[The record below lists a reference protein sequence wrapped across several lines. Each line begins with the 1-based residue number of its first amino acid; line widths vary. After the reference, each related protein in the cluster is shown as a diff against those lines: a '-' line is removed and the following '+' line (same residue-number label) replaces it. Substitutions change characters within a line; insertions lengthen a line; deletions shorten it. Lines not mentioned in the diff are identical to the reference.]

1 MATKEIERKIA
12 VIFATDVV
20 GYSKSVEKNEDQT
33 IKNFRVCKK
42 ILEDLFKEHDGR
54 IFNTAGDS
62 VLAEFSSAVS
72 AVICATEFQKLM
84 KERNESETTDL
95 KMEFRIGINMGDV
108 VVEGDNLYGDG
119 VNIAARLEAL
129 AQPNGVCLSR
139 SVHEFINKK
148 MDFLFNDLGE
158 QTVKDNKFH
167 AFDVVIDDSHKRT
180 VKTKSK
186 SKVPLIAAIVGI
198 LVLGIGGFAYYNNT
212 LIEQSKEEKKVE
224 RDNLPII
231 LVKPFKNLG
240 SEDTSVSNA
249 ITESLISSLSRYKGI
264 SVLTS
269 STSFHIL
276 ETKMPDNEIA
286 ANFRVKHA
294 IQGSVQS
301 FGKNTRLTVELND
314 LSKSKVVWS
323 DKVDFLLDDIFKV
336 QDEIGNKILG
346 QLQLTAV
353 GGQEEK
359 KWMSEFETFEQYQLI
374 LNYETEWSKYTKEGY
389 DNTLEILDKLKSL
402 NTKKNVIDYVEAWI
416 IHEGLFMGLSQNE
429 KAEDLKRL
437 EDLTNSVV
445 QNRGTERDYSL
456 RALMEFEHLSK
467 DCSIAKSYIPKSID
481 NSNIRTNLIVAGF
494 IYHAC
499 GDHDKSI
506 PYFHKALRSAPV
518 DTGYM
523 VSHMLVAD
531 LYILGRTEEIKAFI
545 GDKINNVDMFGMI
558 LWIYASM
565 ELENGNTEKAKE
577 LFERGKNNGARGKWI
592 FGVLRNKEAAAKLTK
607 SLESLGSL
615 GEATMDYEPTSN
627 D

>member
-1 MATKEIERKIA
+1 MATKEIVRKIA

-72 AVICATEFQKLM
+72 AVICATEFQRLIQ
-84 KERNESETTDL
+84 ERNESETSDL

-186 SKVPLIAAIVGI
+186 SQVPLIAAIIGI
-198 LVLGIGGFAYYNNT
+198 LVLGIGGYGFYNNILT
-212 LIEQSKEEKKVE
+212 EPTKEERKVA

-264 SVLTS
+264 SVLSS

-346 QLQLTAV
+346 QLQITAV

-359 KWMSEFETFEQYQLI
+359 KWMSQFETFEQYLLF
-374 LNYETEWSKYTKEGY
+374 LNHETEWSKWTKESY
-389 DNTLEILDKLKSL
+389 ENTLEILEKSRSL
-402 NTKKNVIDYVEAWI
+402 NTNKNVIDYM
-416 IHEGLFMGLSQNE
+416 EGWTLHQGLLMGLSQNKKE
-429 KAEDLKRL
+429 EDLERL
-437 EDLTNSVV
+437 DYLTNSVL
-445 QNRGTERDYSL
+445 QNRGNERDYSL
-456 RALMEFEHLSK
+456 RALAELEWLSK
-467 DCSIAKSYIPKSID
+467 DCSVAKSYIPKSID
-481 NSNIRTNLIVAGF
+481 NSNIRHNLITAGY
-494 IYHAC
+494 IYKSC
-499 GDHDKSI
+499 GDLDKSI
-506 PYFHKALRSAPV
+506 PYLHEALRYAPV
-518 DTGYM
+518 DKGY
-523 VSHMLVAD
+523 VASSMLVAN
-531 LYILGRTEEIKAFI
+531 LYILGRTEEIKEFI
-545 GDKINNVDMFGMI
+545 GDKINNVDMHGMI
-558 LWIYASM
+558 LWIYASI

-577 LFERGKNNGARGKWI
+577 LFQRGRDYGTRAKWV
-592 FGVLRNKEAAAKLTK
+592 FYNLRNKEASEKLIK
-607 SLESLGSL
+607 ALEPLGSL
-615 GEATMDYEPTSN
+615 D
-627 D
+627 

>member
-33 IKNFRVCKK
+33 IKNFRACKK

-72 AVICATEFQKLM
+72 AVICATEFQRLI
-84 KERNESETTDL
+84 KERNESETSDL

-119 VNIAARLEAL
+119 VNIAARIESL
-129 AQPNGVCLSR
+129 AQPNGVCLSK
-139 SVHEFINKK
+139 SVYEFINKK

-186 SKVPLIAAIVGI
+186 SQVPLIAAIVGI
-198 LVLGIGGFAYYNNT
+198 LVLGIGGYAYYNNT
-212 LIEQSKEEKKVE
+212 LIEQPEEEKKVA

-276 ETKMPDNEIA
+276 ETKMTDNEIA
-286 ANFRVKHA
+286 ENFRVKHA

-301 FGKNTRLTVELND
+301 FGKNTRLTIELND

-346 QLQLTAV
+346 QLQITAV

-359 KWMSEFETFEQYQLI
+359 KWMSQFETFEQYLLF
-374 LNYETEWSKYTKEGY
+374 LNHETEWSKFTKEGY
-389 DNTLEILDKLKSL
+389 DNTLEILEKLKSL
-402 NTKKNVIDYVEAWI
+402 NTNKNVIDYVEAWI
-416 IHEGLFMGLSQNE
+416 IHEGLFLGLSKE
-429 KAEDLKRL
+429 KDEDIKKL

-445 QNRGTERDYSL
+445 QNRGNERDYSV
-456 RALMEFEHLSK
+456 RALVEFTYLSK
-467 DCSIAKSYIPKSID
+467 DCSVAKSYIPKSID
-481 NSNIRTNLIVAGF
+481 NSNIRHNLITAGY

-499 GDHDKSI
+499 GDYDKSI
-506 PYFHKALRSAPV
+506 PYLHEALRSAPV
-518 DTGYM
+518 DKGY
-523 VSHMLVAD
+523 VASSMLVAD
-531 LYILGRTEEIKAFI
+531 LYNLGKTEEIKEFI
-545 GDKINNVDMFGMI
+545 GDKINNENMMGMI
-558 LWIYASM
+558 LWVYASI

-577 LFERGKNNGARGKWI
+577 LFQRGKNNGARAKWI
-592 FGVLRNKEAAAKLTK
+592 FGMLRNKEAAAKLTK

-615 GEATMDYEPTSN
+615 D
-627 D
+627 

>member
-42 ILEDLFKEHDGR
+42 ILDDLFKEHDGR

-72 AVICATEFQKLM
+72 AVICATEFQRLI

-186 SKVPLIAAIVGI
+186 SQVPLIAAIVGI
-198 LVLGIGGFAYYNNT
+198 LVLGIGGFAYYNNAPT
-212 LIEQSKEEKKVE
+212 DQSKEERKVA

-276 ETKMPDNEIA
+276 ETKMTDNEIA
-286 ANFRVKHA
+286 EKFRVKHA

-314 LSKSKVVWS
+314 LSQGKVVWS

-346 QLQLTAV
+346 QLQITAV

-359 KWMSEFETFEQYQLI
+359 KWMSQFETFEQYLLF
-374 LNYETEWSKYTKEGY
+374 LNHETEWSKWSKESY
-389 DNTLEILDKLKSL
+389 ENTLEILEKSRSL
-402 NTKKNVIDYVEAWI
+402 NTNKNVIDYM
-416 IHEGLFMGLSQNE
+416 EGWTLHQGLLMGLSQNKKE
-429 KAEDLKRL
+429 EDLERL
-437 EDLTNSVV
+437 DYLTNSVL
-445 QNRGTERDYSL
+445 QNRGNERDYSL
-456 RALMEFEHLSK
+456 RALAELEWLSK
-467 DCSIAKSYIPKSID
+467 DCSVAKSYIPKSID
-481 NSNIRTNLIVAGF
+481 NSNIRHNLITAGY
-494 IYHAC
+494 IYKSC
-499 GDHDKSI
+499 GDHEKSI
-506 PYFHKALRSAPV
+506 PYLHEALRYAPV
-518 DTGYM
+518 DKGY
-523 VSHMLVAD
+523 VASSMLVAV
-531 LYILGRTEEIKAFI
+531 LYILGKTEEIKAFI
-545 GDKINNVDMFGMI
+545 GDKINNVDMHGMT

-577 LFERGKNNGARGKWI
+577 LFERGRNYGTRAKWV
-592 FGVLRNKEAAAKLTK
+592 FYNLRNKEASEKLIK
-607 SLESLGSL
+607 ALEPLGSL
-615 GEATMDYEPTSN
+615 D
-627 D
+627 

>member
-33 IKNFRVCKK
+33 IKNFRACKK

-72 AVICATEFQKLM
+72 AVICATEFQRLIQ
-84 KERNESETTDL
+84 ERNESETSDL

-180 VKTKSK
+180 VKTKAK

-198 LVLGIGGFAYYNNT
+198 LVLGIGGYGFYNNILT
-212 LIEQSKEEKKVE
+212 EPTKEERKVA

-264 SVLTS
+264 SVLSS

-346 QLQLTAV
+346 QLQITAV

-359 KWMSEFETFEQYQLI
+359 KWMSQFETFEQYLLF
-374 LNYETEWSKYTKEGY
+374 LNHETEWSKWTKESY
-389 DNTLEILDKLKSL
+389 ENTLEILEKSRSL
-402 NTKKNVIDYVEAWI
+402 NTNKNVIDYM
-416 IHEGLFMGLSQNE
+416 EGWTLHQGLLMGLSQNKKE
-429 KAEDLKRL
+429 EDLERL
-437 EDLTNSVV
+437 DYLTNSVL
-445 QNRGTERDYSL
+445 QNRGNERDYSL
-456 RALMEFEHLSK
+456 RALAELEWLSK
-467 DCSIAKSYIPKSID
+467 DCSVAKSYIPKSID
-481 NSNIRTNLIVAGF
+481 NSNIRHNLITAGY
-494 IYHAC
+494 IYKSC
-499 GDHDKSI
+499 GDHEKSI
-506 PYFHKALRSAPV
+506 PYLHEALRYAPV
-518 DTGYM
+518 DKGY
-523 VSHMLVAD
+523 VASNMLVAN
-531 LYILGRTEEIKAFI
+531 LYILGRTEEIKEFI
-545 GDKINNVDMFGMI
+545 GDKINNVNMHGMI

-577 LFERGKNNGARGKWI
+577 LFKRGRNYGTRGKWI
-592 FGVLRNKEAAAKLTK
+592 FYVLRNKEATEKLTK
-607 SLESLGSL
+607 ALEPLGSL
-615 GEATMDYEPTSN
+615 D
-627 D
+627 